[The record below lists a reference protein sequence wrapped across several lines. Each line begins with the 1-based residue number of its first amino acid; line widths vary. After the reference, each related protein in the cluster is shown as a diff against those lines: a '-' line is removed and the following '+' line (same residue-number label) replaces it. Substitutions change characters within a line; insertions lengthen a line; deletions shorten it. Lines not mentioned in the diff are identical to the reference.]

1 MSKEVKVS
9 NLKPGMNNIS
19 LKVRVIEAGEP
30 KVIQTRK
37 GPRTISNAV
46 VGDDT
51 GRVKLTLWGD
61 KAGSIS
67 EGSAIE
73 IEGAWTTAYKGEVQ
87 LNIGSRGSITEISS
101 EEVPEAN
108 EIPEKSPKAPEG
120 YRQPRRGTGSYT
132 RGGYRRSKRW

>member
-73 IEGAWTTAYKGEVQ
+73 IEGAWTTAYRGEVQ
-87 LNIGSRGSITEISS
+87 LNIGSRGSITEISG
-101 EEVPEAN
+101 EEVPETN
-108 EIPEKSPKAPEG
+108 EIPEESPKAPEG
-120 YRQPRRGTGSYT
+120 YRQPRRSTGSYT